1 MSASLKDHRLVF
13 VGPAEGQTAVGDY
26 SENFVRAVRPYFGDV
41 VEVRTAGPGGDG
53 VRDILRYR
61 RAVADA
67 IDQGPPGRVLL
78 HAELAAGGVA
88 AFWCMVGRGDVP
100 ATATIHDPP
109 QGIWWP
115 ARTRMVARNRWLM
128 HGLHYPLR
136 PVSRALEGAVNG
148 RRTLFALSRMGSQS
162 ITITYPRTNVVYVP
176 HLVKERP
183 DIKPAQDRPRAVGF
197 FGHVYRG
204 KGFEQ
209 VERIRRL
216 LPDDILIRV
225 AGRGTESLPDSE
237 GVEIV
242 GPVDGPDEDAFFESV
257 RAIVIPYN
265 KRHWYAETYPASGA
279 VAHAASYRTPV
290 VCTDYGALA
299 ELGETTGAVV
309 VHTDRDAPAGQ
320 ITARL
325 AAAVVALVN
334 DERRLQEIGEYAEQ
348 CRQARSPA
356 RTAEAFAA
364 AWADLLAAPADR
376 GAEKP

>member
-41 VEVRTAGPGGDG
+41 VEVRTAGPGGDA
-53 VRDILRYR
+53 VRDIVRYR

-67 IDQGPPGRVLL
+67 VRQGQPGRVLL

-88 AFWCMVGRGDVP
+88 AFWCMVGLGDLP

-115 ARTRMVARNRWLM
+115 ARTRLVARNRWLM

-136 PVSRALEGAVNG
+136 PVSRRLEGAVNG

-183 DIKPAQDRPRAVGF
+183 EIKPAEHRPNAIGF

-209 VERIRRL
+209 IERIRRL
-216 LPDDILIRV
+216 LPDDITIRV
-225 AGRGTESLPDSE
+225 AGRGTEQLRDSK

-299 ELGETTGAVV
+299 ELGEATGAVV
-309 VHTDRDAPAGQ
+309 VRTDPDSSAPQ
-320 ITARL
+320 IAAML
-325 AAAVVALVN
+325 ADAVVALLG
-334 DERRLQEIGEYAEQ
+334 DERRLTEVGEHADR
-348 CRQARSPA
+348 CRLERSPA

-364 AWADLLAAPADR
+364 AWDNMLSSPVDR
-376 GAEKP
+376 GD